1 MPRALRPMN
10 SNVNVPIA
18 GAIVMV
24 RNVRCE
30 RPLRLELIV
39 RLLDS
44 EAGPVR
50 WGLIS
55 DSPTVI

>member
-10 SNVNVPIA
+10 SNFSVPIVS
-18 GAIVMV
+18 AIVMV
-24 RNVRCE
+24 GNVRCK
-30 RPLRLELIV
+30 RPLRLELVV

-50 WGLIS
+50 WGLMS